1 MWAGQRFFANHK
13 LTAHSMANQRITTM
27 TDFLLLAFIFLIAG
41 VIAVPI
47 ATRLGLGSVLGY
59 LIAGIVIS
67 PVLALLHVDV
77 ISIQHF
83 AEFGVVMMLFLVGL
97 ELEPKRLWA
106 MRGKLVGLGGGQIG
120 LTAAAVMG
128 IGLLFGLGWTVALA
142 VGLIAALSSTAIVL
156 QTLNEKGLMKSG
168 GGQSSFSVLLAQDI
182 AVIPMLALM
191 PLLAMP
197 ELMDMAGD
205 LAHATADDHGE
216 AAGDH
221 GSGMSLVAGLNGWQ
235 TALVNI
241 VAIAAVVG
249 AGSYLTRP
257 IFRFIA
263 GANLR
268 ELFTATALMMVIGIA
283 LLMSLVGLSPALGT
297 FLAGVVLANSEYRHE
312 LESDIDPFK
321 GLLLGLFFMTVGAAI
336 NFGLLADNLLLI
348 LGLTVLLIAVK
359 AGVLAVLAIV
369 FKLRGADRWLLA
381 LSLAQAGEFGF
392 VLLSFSVSSMILP
405 QMLADQLLLVVAL
418 SMMLTPLLFIFYD
431 RVIVPRYAVV
441 ENGEAD
447 DIEEQGQVLIA
458 GGGRIG
464 GMVRRI
470 LNAAGYNLTVIDY
483 NAQHLDNMRRFGA
496 RIYYG
501 DATRPDMLQAAGL
514 QHCKVFVAAIDD
526 KEKLTELVHYVH
538 TTAPHVHIIARAID
552 RHHVYE
558 LWAAGC
564 RDIIRETYDSSLR
577 MGRSALEALDI
588 PKDRAVMMVDAF
600 NRADRASMIRLA
612 DAYDPN
618 IPVMENEAYIARVQ
632 EILGPREVAMN
643 AEMMHILETGEMPD
657 EDEFIAGPSG

>member
-1 MWAGQRFFANHK
+1 
-13 LTAHSMANQRITTM
+13 M

-106 MRGKLVGLGGGQIG
+106 MRGKLFGLGGGQIG
-120 LTAAAVMG
+120 LTTAAVMG

-156 QTLNEKGLMKSG
+156 QTLNERGLMKSG

-191 PLLAMP
+191 PLLTMP
-197 ELMDMAGD
+197 ELIDIAGD
-205 LAHATADDHGE
+205 LAHAVADDHGGTG
-216 AAGDH
+216 GDH
-221 GSGMSLVAGLNGWQ
+221 GGGISLVAGLNGWQ

-249 AGSYLTRP
+249 AGSFLTRP

-263 GANLR
+263 SANLR

-359 AGVLAVLAIV
+359 AGVLAVLAVV

-405 QMLADQLLLVVAL
+405 QVLADQLLLVVAL

-441 ENGEAD
+441 DNGEAD

-458 GGGRIG
+458 GGGRVG

-470 LNAAGYNLTVIDY
+470 LSAAGYNLTVIDY
-483 NAQHLDNMRRFGA
+483 NAEHLDNMRRFGA

-526 KEKLTELVHYVH
+526 KQKLTELVHYVH
-538 TTAPHVHIIARAID
+538 TTAPHVRIIARAID

-588 PKDRAVMMVDAF
+588 PKDRAEMMVDAF
-600 NRADRASMIRLA
+600 NRADRSSMITLA

-618 IPVMENEAYIARVQ
+618 IPVMENEVYIARVQ
-632 EILGPREVAMN
+632 EILGPREIVMN

-657 EDEFIAGPSG
+657 EDAFTLGPSG

>member
-1 MWAGQRFFANHK
+1 
-13 LTAHSMANQRITTM
+13 M

-205 LAHATADDHGE
+205 LAHTTADDHGE

-283 LLMSLVGLSPALGT
+283 LLMSLVGLSPALGM

-538 TTAPHVHIIARAID
+538 STAPHVHIIARAID

>member
-1 MWAGQRFFANHK
+1 
-13 LTAHSMANQRITTM
+13 M

-47 ATRLGLGSVLGY
+47 AARLGLGSVLGY
-59 LIAGIVIS
+59 LIAGIAIS
-67 PVLALLHVDV
+67 PVLALLDVDV

-106 MRGKLVGLGGGQIG
+106 MRGKLLGLGGGQVG

-128 IGLLFGLGWTVALA
+128 IGMLFGLGWTIALA

-191 PLLAMP
+191 PLLVMP

-205 LAHATADDHGE
+205 LAHVAADDHGE
-216 AAGDH
+216 SGDH
-221 GSGMSLVAGLNGWQ
+221 SSPMSLVAGLAGWQ
-235 TALVNI
+235 VAIVNI

-249 AGSYLTRP
+249 AGSFLTRP

-336 NFGLLADNLLLI
+336 NFALLAENLLLI
-348 LGLTVLLIAVK
+348 LGLTALLIAVK
-359 AGVLAVLAIV
+359 AGVLAVLAVV

-392 VLLSFSVSSMILP
+392 VLLSFSVTNMILP
-405 QMLADQLLLVVAL
+405 QMLADQLLLVVAI

-431 RVIVPRYAVV
+431 RVIVPRYTVI
-441 ENGEAD
+441 EGEESD
-447 DIEEQGQVLIA
+447 DIEEQGQVIIA

-470 LNAAGYNLTVIDY
+470 LSAGGYNLTVIDY
-483 NAQHLDNMRRFGA
+483 NAQHLENMRRFGA

-514 QHCKVFVAAIDD
+514 QHAKVFVAAIDD
-526 KEKLTELVHYVH
+526 KDKLTELVRYVH
-538 TTAPHVHIIARAID
+538 ATAPHVHIIARAID

-564 RDIIRETYDSSLR
+564 RDIVRETYDSSLR
-577 MGRSALEALDI
+577 MGRSALEALDV

-600 NRADRASMIRLA
+600 NRADRASMISLA
-612 DAYDPN
+612 GAYDPN

-632 EILGPREVAMN
+632 EVLGPREAAMN
-643 AEMMHILETGEMPD
+643 AQMMYILETGEMTE
-657 EDEFIAGPSG
+657 EDELDLGPTG

>member
-1 MWAGQRFFANHK
+1 
-13 LTAHSMANQRITTM
+13 M

-205 LAHATADDHGE
+205 LAHTTADDHGE

-538 TTAPHVHIIARAID
+538 STAPHVHIIARAID

>member
-1 MWAGQRFFANHK
+1 
-13 LTAHSMANQRITTM
+13 M

-41 VIAVPI
+41 VVAVPI

-106 MRGKLVGLGGGQIG
+106 MRGKLFGLGGGQIG
-120 LTAAAVMG
+120 LTTAAVMG
-128 IGLLFGLGWTVALA
+128 IGMLFGLGWTFALA

-197 ELMDMAGD
+197 ELMDVAGD
-205 LAHATADDHGE
+205 LSHAVADDHGE
-216 AAGDH
+216 ASGDH
-221 GSGMSLVAGLNGWQ
+221 GSGISLVAGLNGWQ

-249 AGSYLTRP
+249 AGSFLTRP

-359 AGVLAVLAIV
+359 AGVLAVLAVV
-369 FKLRGADRWLLA
+369 FRLRGADRWLLA

-405 QMLADQLLLVVAL
+405 QMLADQLLLVVAI

-441 ENGEAD
+441 DDGEAD
-447 DIEEQGQVLIA
+447 DIEEQGQVIIA
-458 GGGRIG
+458 GGGRVG

-470 LNAAGYNLTVIDY
+470 LSAAGYRLTVIDY

-612 DAYDPN
+612 DAYDPK
-618 IPVMENEAYIARVQ
+618 IPVMENEVYIARVQ

-643 AEMMHILETGEMPD
+643 AEMMHILDTGEMPD
-657 EDEFIAGPSG
+657 EDEFVAGPSG

>member
-1 MWAGQRFFANHK
+1 
-13 LTAHSMANQRITTM
+13 M

-41 VIAVPI
+41 VVAVPI

-67 PVLALLHVDV
+67 PVLTLLHVDV

-106 MRGKLVGLGGGQIG
+106 MRGKLFGLGGGQIG

-128 IGLLFGLGWTVALA
+128 IGLLFGFGWSIALA

-197 ELMDMAGD
+197 ELMDVAGD
-205 LAHATADDHGE
+205 LAHAAVDSQGETGVDHG
-216 AAGDH
+216 G
-221 GSGMSLVAGLNGWQ
+221 GMSLVAGLNGWQ

-249 AGSYLTRP
+249 AGSFLTRP

-359 AGVLAVLAIV
+359 ATILAVLAVV
-369 FKLRGADRWLLA
+369 FKLRGADCWLL
-381 LSLAQAGEFGF
+381 
-392 VLLSFSVSSMILP
+392 
-405 QMLADQLLLVVAL
+405 
-418 SMMLTPLLFIFYD
+418 
-431 RVIVPRYAVV
+431 
-441 ENGEAD
+441 
-447 DIEEQGQVLIA
+447 
-458 GGGRIG
+458 
-464 GMVRRI
+464 
-470 LNAAGYNLTVIDY
+470 
-483 NAQHLDNMRRFGA
+483 
-496 RIYYG
+496 
-501 DATRPDMLQAAGL
+501 
-514 QHCKVFVAAIDD
+514 
-526 KEKLTELVHYVH
+526 
-538 TTAPHVHIIARAID
+538 
-552 RHHVYE
+552 
-558 LWAAGC
+558 
-564 RDIIRETYDSSLR
+564 
-577 MGRSALEALDI
+577 
-588 PKDRAVMMVDAF
+588 
-600 NRADRASMIRLA
+600 
-612 DAYDPN
+612 
-618 IPVMENEAYIARVQ
+618 
-632 EILGPREVAMN
+632 
-643 AEMMHILETGEMPD
+643 
-657 EDEFIAGPSG
+657 

>member
-1 MWAGQRFFANHK
+1 
-13 LTAHSMANQRITTM
+13 M

-67 PVLALLHVDV
+67 PVLALLNVDV

-106 MRGKLVGLGGGQIG
+106 MRGRLIGLGGGQIG
-120 LTAAAVMG
+120 LTALVIMG
-128 IGLLFGLGWTVALA
+128 IGLLFGLSWTVAFA

-156 QTLNEKGLMKSG
+156 QTLNEKGLMKSD

-197 ELMDMAGD
+197 ELIDIASD
-205 LAHATADDHGE
+205 VAHAADAAHGTE
-216 AAGDH
+216 GDH
-221 GSGMSLVAGLNGWQ
+221 GDGGDHSAGMSLVAGLNGWQ
-235 TALVNI
+235 TALVNV

-257 IFRFIA
+257 VFRFIA

-336 NFGLLADNLLLI
+336 NFTLLSENLLLI

-392 VLLSFSVSSMILP
+392 VLLSFSVTNAILP
-405 QMLADQLLLVVAL
+405 QLLADQLLLVVAL

-431 RVIVPRYAVV
+431 RVIVPRYAAAEV
-441 ENGEAD
+441 GEAD
-447 DIEEQGQVLIA
+447 DIEEQGEVIIA
-458 GGGRIG
+458 GGGRVG
-464 GMVRRI
+464 GLVRRI
-470 LNAAGYNLTVIDY
+470 LSAAGYNLTVIDY
-483 NAQHLDNMRRFGA
+483 NAQHLENMRKFGA

-501 DATRPDMLQAAGL
+501 DATRPDLLHAAGL
-514 QHCKVFVAAIDD
+514 HEAKVFVAAIDD
-526 KEKLTELVHYVH
+526 KEKLTQLVHYVH
-538 TTAPHVHIIARAID
+538 TAAPHVHIIARAVD

-564 RDIIRETYDSSLR
+564 RDIIRETYDSSMR
-577 MGRSALEALDI
+577 MGRSALEALNV
-588 PKDRAVMMVDAF
+588 PKDRAEMMVDAF
-600 NRADRASMIRLA
+600 NRADRASMISLA

-618 IPVMENEAYIARVQ
+618 IPVMENEAYITRVQ
-632 EILGPREVAMN
+632 DILGPREVAMN
-643 AEMMHILETGEMPD
+643 AEMMHILETGEMPE
-657 EDEFIAGPSG
+657 EDAFIEGPSG